1 MRLAAVGAGPLQGSL
16 PISTEIAMNHN
27 RLLPALTLT
36 ASALML
42 AACVSPRHSPYEN
55 VSGDEPGDMT
65 VTNQGHYQGHYQGT
79 ESGVMVVN
87 NQDAVINANVI
98 SAVSSVPGLRDS
110 SLQVGTLDGIVTLR
124 GMVDSR
130 ATAQRAV
137 QAARQVPGVRSVNY
151 DLQVM

>member
-1 MRLAAVGAGPLQGSL
+1 
-16 PISTEIAMNHN
+16 MNHN

-65 VTNQGHYQGHYQGT
+65 VTNQGHYQGT